1 MQRKLN
7 WHGDLFTNGE
17 NIYGKNPHWMILRS
31 PLPRIHYY
39 QNKRLQVNES
49 QYFIPTYSWTLI
61 SIPNWTYYVV
71 TISHFQCMTLS
82 MWLTNWCANLSTRL
96 NHQLEKNVDCKV
108 LQFITWWRSW
118 NWLDTKLYGVQ
129 TQQLLQEKRKTR
141 AN

>member
-1 MQRKLN
+1 M
-7 WHGDLFTNGE
+7 FTNEE

-31 PLPRIHYY
+31 TLPRIHYY

-82 MWLTNWCANLSTRL
+82 TWLTNWCANLSTRL
-96 NHQLEKNVDCKV
+96 NHQLEKNVGCKV
-108 LQFITWWRSW
+108 LQFITLQSS
-118 NWLDTKLYGVQ
+118 LVHHTMKIKKLLGYK
-129 TQQLLQEKRKTR
+129 TLRYTNTTTSSRKRLTR
-141 AN
+141 TN